1 MSPSLLRQLWEM
13 IEEIPHH
20 SLESFD
26 DSGLVKWVLSHLEER
41 LQLKKDE
48 RQAVEDYLYNHLML
62 IRDIAE
68 SKQHRYCPLA
78 SC

>member
-13 IEEIPHH
+13 IEEIPYQ
-20 SLESFD
+20 SLENLD

-41 LQLKKDE
+41 LQLKNDE
-48 RQAVEDYLYNHLML
+48 RQTVEDYLYNHLML

-68 SKQHRYCPLA
+68 SRQFRYCPLA
-78 SC
+78 T